1 MGSSSKR
8 TMRTVIAIQ
17 MAVLITAVLLSLA
30 FSGVKAAYSSGL
42 GGLIGVITTGYF
54 AYRVLILAGPG
65 STANQIARAFYV
77 AEIIKIVLTGALFT
91 VVLLWL
97 NVSHLPLFLTYGATM
112 MAYWLA
118 LPLL

>member
-1 MGSSSKR
+1 MGNSSKR
-8 TMRTVIAIQ
+8 TMRTVIVIQ
-17 MAVLITAVLLSLA
+17 LIVLTTAVLLSLA
-30 FSGVKAAYSSGL
+30 FSGFKAAYSSGV
-42 GGLIGVITTGYF
+42 GGLIGVVSTGYF

-77 AEIIKIVLTGALFT
+77 AEVIKIVLTGALFT

-97 NVSHLPLFLTYGATM
+97 DVSYLPLFLTYAATM

>member
-1 MGSSSKR
+1 MQ
-8 TMRTVIAIQ
+8 TVMAIQ
-17 MAVLITAVLLSLA
+17 MIVLITAVLLSLA
-30 FSGVKAAYSSGL
+30 FSGLKAAYSSGI
-42 GGLIGVITTGYF
+42 GGAIGVVSTGYF

-77 AEIIKIVLTGALFT
+77 AEVIKIILTGALFT

-97 NVSHLPLFLTYGATM
+97 DVSHLPLFLTYAVTM
-112 MAYWLA
+112 MAHWLA